1 MDNQE
6 QEHNEEN
13 DVIQDVLDNDIQPS
27 QEDINDFRNKITE
40 YLKLDEQICKLRIAI
55 RERKTL
61 QNALNLYIKDFM
73 FKYNYNDVSIKDQN
87 NNDTKIK
94 ARQKEVLIPLKISDI
109 KSKMIDN
116 KNITVEEF
124 LEKYV
129 NNREKITKN
138 TLRKSTQRILP
149 NLSL

>member
-1 MDNQE
+1 MEKEDQD
-6 QEHNEEN
+6 EEN

-27 QEDINDFRNKITE
+27 QEEIDDFRNKITE

-61 QNALNLYIKDFM
+61 QNVLNSYIKDFM
-73 FKYNYNDVSIKDQN
+73 FKFNYNDVVI
-87 NNDTKIK
+87 NDTKFK
-94 ARQKEVLIPLKISDI
+94 ARQKEVLVPLKMSDI
-109 KSKMIDN
+109 KTKMNDN
-116 KNITVEEF
+116 KDITVEEF
-124 LEKYV
+124 LEKYF

-138 TLRKSTQRILP
+138 TLRKSTQRAMP